1 MKAGRPIMATDR
13 SLTVDLPKARRRRFS
28 NAHAPWSNGL
38 FVLPFVIVYVLLLLV
53 PLAFGWWLSLQNV
66 DLLAGTSEFIGIKNY
81 VDLVFDPIFRGAV
94 RNTFYFVILTVPV
107 FVLLGLLI
115 ALVLNRPGRFGA
127 ALRAIFFGSSV
138 LSVTIVTLVWKLV
151 LMPDHGLLADVSR
164 ALHVPEYVPL
174 LHEATALP
182 TIAVVTVWWI
192 VGLPMMLFLAALQQI
207 PQELYEAAAL
217 DNATRWRTFTSI
229 TLPSIRRTVALVAV
243 IEAVFQFQLFGQAQ
257 LLTDGGPNNS
267 SRPIVQ
273 FIYETGFRQWSFG
286 YSAAAAQV
294 LFVLMLSGVA
304 LQAWLIR
311 RKDSV

>member
-1 MKAGRPIMATDR
+1 MAADR
-13 SLTVDLPKARRRRFS
+13 TLTGSVPKARKGRFNYPLAS
-28 NAHAPWSNGL
+28 WSNGL
-38 FVLPFVIVYVLLLLV
+38 FVLPFVIVYVLLLVV
-53 PLAFGWWLSLQNV
+53 PLAYGWWLSLQNV

-81 VDLVFDPIFRGAV
+81 VDLAADPIFRGAV
-94 RNTFYFVILTVPV
+94 RNTFYFVFMTVPM
-107 FVLLGLLI
+107 FVALGLAL
-115 ALVLNRPGRFGA
+115 ALVLNRPGRFCA

-151 LMPDHGLLADVSR
+151 LMPGHGLLADVSH
-164 ALHVPEYVPL
+164 AMGIPEYVPL
-174 LHEATALP
+174 VHEATALP
-182 TIAVVTVWWI
+182 MIAIVTVWWI

-217 DNATRWRTFTSI
+217 DNATRWRTFASI
-229 TLPSIRRTVALVAV
+229 TLPSIGRTVALVAV

-267 SRPIVQ
+267 SRPLVQ
-273 FIYETGFRQWSFG
+273 FIYESGFRQWLFG

-294 LFVLMLSGVA
+294 LFVLMLIGIA
-304 LQAWLIR
+304 AQAWIVR

>member
-1 MKAGRPIMATDR
+1 MAADR
-13 SLTVDLPKARRRRFS
+13 TLSGAVPKARKSRFNYPLASWS
-28 NAHAPWSNGL
+28 NAL
-38 FVLPFVIVYVLLLLV
+38 FVLPFVVVYVLLLVV
-53 PLAFGWWLSLQNV
+53 PLAYGWWLSLQNV
-66 DLLAGTSEFIGIKNY
+66 DLLAGTSEFIGIRNY
-81 VDLVFDPIFRGAV
+81 VDLAADPIFRGAV
-94 RNTFYFVILTVPV
+94 RNTFYFVFMTVPM
-107 FVLLGLLI
+107 FVALGLAL
-115 ALVLNRPGRFGA
+115 ALVLNRPGRFCA

-151 LMPDHGLLADVSR
+151 LMPGHGLLADVSH
-164 ALHVPEYVPL
+164 AMGIPEYVPL
-174 LHEATALP
+174 VHEATALP
-182 TIAVVTVWWI
+182 MIAIVTVWWI

-217 DNATRWRTFTSI
+217 DNATRWRTFASI

-267 SRPIVQ
+267 SRPLVQ
-273 FIYETGFRQWSFG
+273 FIYESGFRQWLFG

-294 LFVLMLSGVA
+294 LFALMLIGIAV
-304 LQAWLIR
+304 QAWIVR

>member
-1 MKAGRPIMATDR
+1 MRIMASNR
-13 SLTVDLPKARRRRFS
+13 PVAISLPKTRRRRSGQPRGQWS
-28 NAHAPWSNGL
+28 NAL
-38 FVLPFVIVYVLLLLV
+38 FVAPFVVVYLLLLVV
-53 PLAFGWWLSLQNV
+53 PLAFGWWLSFQRV
-66 DLLAGTSEFIGIKNY
+66 DLLAGTIDFIGIRNY
-81 VDLVFDPIFRGAV
+81 VDLIGDAIFIGAL
-94 RNTFYFVILTVPV
+94 RNTFYFVLFTVPA
-107 FVLLGLLI
+107 FVALGLAL

-151 LMPDHGLLADVSR
+151 LMPGNGLLADVSR
-164 ALHVPEYVPL
+164 ALNVHEFTPL

-217 DNATRWRTFTSI
+217 DNASRWRTFTKI
-229 TLPSIRRTVALVAV
+229 TLPSLWRTVALVAV
-243 IEAVFQFQLFGQAQ
+243 VEAVLQFQVFGQAQ

-267 SRPIVQ
+267 TRPLVQ
-273 FIYETGFRQWSFG
+273 FIYETGFKQWSFG

-294 LFVLMLSGVA
+294 LFALMLAGVV
-304 LQAWLIR
+304 LQAWLL
-311 RKDSV
+311 RKKDKA

>member
-1 MKAGRPIMATDR
+1 MATDR